1 MIRRPPRSTRTDTLF
16 PYTTL
21 FRSRKGLVEEDLIG
35 YNPPFLDGLW
45 LRAPY
50 LHNGSVPTLRDLLE
64 PPAQR
69 PMVFWRGYDLYD
81 PVDVGFV
88 SQGPEAERIGNR
100 HDTRGRHNGNGGHLF
115 GTHLPEAGKAAL
127 LGYLK
132 IGRAQSEIHAHM
144 H

>member
-1 MIRRPPRSTRTDTLF
+1 MALAGVDTDRERIDAWNAENAIAANKVVAEF
-16 PYTTL
+16 GIQ
-21 FRSRKGLVEEDLIG
+21 RKGLVEEDLIG

-88 SQGPEAERIGNR
+88 RQGQDSERHGTRHHTPRPHNR
-100 HDTRGRHNGNGGHLF
+100 HRRPRYT
-115 GTHLPEAGKAAL
+115 T
-127 LGYLK
+127 
-132 IGRAQSEIHAHM
+132 
-144 H
+144 